1 MPLFV
6 IKIIAKMAFF
16 GFDDNSKR
24 SIYLFDPIFSW
35 TAENLIKDLLEMNSQ
50 SKEAI
55 NIFINSPGGVVIDAL
70 GIIDV
75 MNAIESPINTIIL
88 GEASSAASL
97 IAASGDKRFISPNSE
112 VMIHEAAICGY
123 GMIDTRDEKF
133 LKVLKRVE
141 EVNQKVNGLY
151 AKVTGKSLEEIN
163 TIMSSK
169 DDTFMTAK
177 EAIAFGLAD
186 TILTEDELSKIKLSE
201 SFKNIKL
208 SEKLEIEE
216 ENSDTKLKKVHLLKT
231 CSLKD
236 RGVEIT
242 RATLASLKS
251 NFDANVRGQDIS
263 IDYTH
268 ENDTGENPAGAW
280 IKSLILEE
288 DNPDNLFAMLELTP
302 AAEKM
307 VKDKEYKYLSVEID
321 PLYKDD
327 KGKMFSNVLLGG
339 TFTNRPAV
347 KGLDP
352 IKLSENN
359 NQNKIEMQLSK
370 EEISSIEA
378 VKAMSI
384 EVKDFHKSFAEMKSE
399 NLVLSAAKAEL
410 EEAKSKL
417 ESKAAELETK
427 ATEALASLAKI
438 EKDRIEA
445 EKVLAVDALVEKGI
459 IANSQK
465 EKVLNKF
472 SSKSEIEDF
481 YSGVPASVKVKATG
495 SDIVDSNSVD
505 DTKLQEVAKQS
516 GHSIEDL
523 KKYGLSKQAKK

>member
-1 MPLFV
+1 
-6 IKIIAKMAFF
+6 MAFF

-141 EVNQKVNGLY
+141 EVNQRVNGIY
-151 AKVTGKSLEEIN
+151 AKVTGKTLDEIN
-163 TIMSSK
+163 AIMSSK

-177 EAIAFGLAD
+177 EAISFGLAD
-186 TILTEDELSKIKLSE
+186 TILTEDELAKIKLSE

-208 SEKLEIEE
+208 SEKFEIEE
-216 ENSDTKLKKVHLLKT
+216 ENSDTELKKVHLLKT

-242 RATLASLKS
+242 KATLASLKT

-268 ENDTGENPAGAW
+268 ENDSGENPAGAW

-288 DNPDNLFAMLELTP
+288 DNLFAMVELTP

-370 EEISSIEA
+370 EEITSIEA

-384 EVKDFHKSFAEMKSE
+384 EIKDFHKSFAEMKSE
-399 NLVLSAAKAEL
+399 NLALSAAKADL

-427 ATEALASLAKI
+427 ATEALSALATI
-438 EKDRIEA
+438 EENRIKA
-445 EKVLAVDALVEKGI
+445 EKELAVSALVEKGI

-495 SDIVDSNSVD
+495 SDILDSNGVD

-523 KKYGLSKQAKK
+523 KKYGLSKQAKNNN